1 MSAYKTNALGSD
13 YVAGG
18 AYPAEMRSRFLRD
31 LEEHSGRTFVICRQH
46 RIAESTGYKWI
57 KDWEEGGRLEARARG
72 TPPPPA
78 RRRRP
83 LAAAA
88 RSPPPPAR
96 RRHPLAQ
103 PKPIYNRP
111 LPQAGARGASSPDN
125 LAWFAQFVAAKALDS
140 RVTAGV
146 IAEKFAAHTS
156 SIIRGSSTTPYSAS
170 RANLS
175 CIILYRT
182 LVLLGPNSSDYA
194 KYFCTLSLS
203 ERTPVI
209 RI

>member
-1 MSAYKTNALGSD
+1 VIAGAAALSRPPAKMSAYKTNALGSD

-96 RRHPLAQ
+96 RRRPLAAATRS
-103 PKPIYNRP
+103 PNLNPSTIAHCHRRARAAHLRP
-111 LPQAGARGASSPDN
+111 TTWPGLLSSSPP
-125 LAWFAQFVAAKALDS
+125 
-140 RVTAGV
+140 R
-146 IAEKFAAHTS
+146 
-156 SIIRGSSTTPYSAS
+156 R
-170 RANLS
+170 
-175 CIILYRT
+175 
-182 LVLLGPNSSDYA
+182 
-194 KYFCTLSLS
+194 
-203 ERTPVI
+203 
-209 RI
+209 

>member
-83 LAAAA
+83 LAAAT
-88 RSPPPPAR
+88 RSPNLNPSTIAHCHRRAR
-96 RRHPLAQ
+96 AAHL
-103 PKPIYNRP
+103 RP
-111 LPQAGARGASSPDN
+111 TTWPGLLSSSPP
-125 LAWFAQFVAAKALDS
+125 
-140 RVTAGV
+140 R
-146 IAEKFAAHTS
+146 
-156 SIIRGSSTTPYSAS
+156 R
-170 RANLS
+170 
-175 CIILYRT
+175 
-182 LVLLGPNSSDYA
+182 
-194 KYFCTLSLS
+194 
-203 ERTPVI
+203 
-209 RI
+209 